1 MIFEKK
7 KIGIAFCVAVLV
19 VMALFLG
26 GCSSGQTADSGTL
39 VPVSKRDFNIELN
52 IVGVLDAAKSH
63 MISSELEGTNGTII
77 YLINDGKSVVK
88 GETLVRFDRALFEK
102 EVAEFEAQV
111 ESYAAA
117 VAAAEQVVAFEINQ
131 VEKEL
136 VNARYGQSVAALELK
151 QLEEGDGPLKL
162 SMLMEERQKVL
173 IELKRFQDF
182 LTDLDN
188 FEKKG
193 FKNPSEI
200 SSTKEKIAAYETE
213 LASITK
219 RYETYKNNVLPVLI
233 ESGKAKVQ
241 NAEMLVQQTEEG
253 GKHKIAKAR
262 ATLLQVKA
270 MLKTQKSSLEKARFK
285 LSKTEIVAP
294 FDGIVIHYQTFR
306 NGEKRKPREGDSVF
320 MNQPILYLPDI
331 TKMVI
336 KTRAR
341 EVDLH
346 KIKLGQ
352 RGSVVV
358 DAYPDVKLS
367 GELTFVGSLATAE
380 ESGESYEKY
389 FQVLFK
395 VNEEDTR
402 LRPGMTC
409 RISIQAESV
418 KDAVAIPLQA
428 VFSHDQELFCYV
440 KTKDGGFEE
449 RNVVTGRQ
457 NEAFVEITE
466 GLTVG
471 DQVSL
476 IRPSL

>member
-1 MIFEKK
+1 MKK
-7 KIGIAFCVAVLV
+7 FCIAFCTVFFAVT
-19 VMALFLG
+19 ALISG
-26 GCSSGQTADSGTL
+26 GCSSEQPTDTQTV
-39 VPVSKRDFNIELN
+39 VPVSKHDFNIELN

-63 MISSELEGTNGTII
+63 MIASELEGTNGTII

-88 GETLVRFDRALFEK
+88 GETVVRFDRALFEK
-102 EVAEFEAQV
+102 EVTELEAQV
-111 ESYAAA
+111 ESYTAA
-117 VAAAEQVVAFEINQ
+117 VEAAEQVVAFEINQ

-136 VNARYGQSVAALELK
+136 VNARYGQSVASLELK
-151 QLEEGDGPLKL
+151 RLEEGDGPLKL
-162 SMLMEERQKVL
+162 SGLMEERQKVQ

-182 LTDLDN
+182 LTDLES

-200 SSTKEKIAAYETE
+200 SSTKEKIAAYNTE
-213 LASITK
+213 LSSVTK

-233 ESGKAKVQ
+233 ESAKAKVQ
-241 NAEMLVQQTEEG
+241 NAEMLVQQTREG
-253 GKHKIAKAR
+253 GKHKIAKTR

-270 MLKTQKSSLEKARFK
+270 MLKTQKSSLEKARLK

-331 TKMVI
+331 TRMVI
-336 KTRAR
+336 KTKAR

-352 RGSVVV
+352 RGTIVV
-358 DAYPDVKLS
+358 DAYPDAKLS
-367 GELTFVGSLATAE
+367 GELTFVGSLAAAE

-418 KDAVAIPLQA
+418 TDAIAVPLQA
-428 VFSHDQELFCYV
+428 VFTHDQDMFCYV
-440 KTKDGGFEE
+440 KTEDGGFEA
-449 RNVVTGRQ
+449 RSVVIGRQ
-457 NEAFVEITE
+457 NEEFVEILE

-471 DQVSL
+471 EQVSL
-476 IRPSL
+476 IRQSL